1 MALVTE
7 RATRRSLQARA
18 RIAWFQQDPRAHPHP
33 ENAMK
38 DSQLKALLKKT
49 QSKASQAKKPAR
61 QAYDSTLEATRTN
74 GEPLQGSEAEGI
86 FKEMKRRE
94 F

>member
-1 MALVTE
+1 
-7 RATRRSLQARA
+7 
-18 RIAWFQQDPRAHPHP
+18 
-33 ENAMK
+33 MK

-49 QSKASQAKKPAR
+49 QNKAANVKKPAR
-61 QAYDSTLEATRTN
+61 QAFDPTLDATRTHH
-74 GEPLQGSEAEGI
+74 EPLDGSEAQEI

>member
-1 MALVTE
+1 
-7 RATRRSLQARA
+7 
-18 RIAWFQQDPRAHPHP
+18 
-33 ENAMK
+33 MK

-49 QSKASQAKKPAR
+49 AATASQQKKPAR
-61 QAYDSTLEATRTN
+61 ASFDSTLDATRA
-74 GEPLQGSEAEGI
+74 GVGQLQGTEAEEI

>member
-1 MALVTE
+1 MALAWRLTSRPPFTGAV
-7 RATRRSLQARA
+7 AARN
-18 RIAWFQQDPRAHPHP
+18 IKEPLTGVP
-33 ENAMK
+33 MK

-49 QSKASQAKKPAR
+49 AAKASQQKKPSR
-61 QAYDSTLEATRTN
+61 SLFDPTLEATRGST
-74 GEPLQGSEAEGI
+74 EPLEGSEADGI

>member
-1 MALVTE
+1 
-7 RATRRSLQARA
+7 
-18 RIAWFQQDPRAHPHP
+18 
-33 ENAMK
+33 MK

-49 QSKASQAKKPAR
+49 QAKASLPKKPAR
-61 QAYDSTLEATRTN
+61 QAYDSTLEATRGS
-74 GEPLQGSEAEGI
+74 GEPIQGSEAEGI